1 MHAAHAAAHLGKL
14 VAACKVVAKAK
25 PAPPCHA
32 IVPIGKKAQESNRA
46 KTQAP
51 VELADV
57 AMQLG
62 RAEPGIRLQAMRLK
76 GARHLLG
83 PPGMEG
89 DHGDVLGIR
98 ASLDGRRNGIG
109 RTFDLVSGCLP

>member
-1 MHAAHAAAHLGKL
+1 MLI
-14 VAACKVVAKAK
+14 CKKT
-25 PAPPCHA
+25 
-32 IVPIGKKAQESNRA
+32 QEGNRA
-46 KTQAP
+46 KAQAP

-62 RAEPGIRLQAMRLK
+62 RSEPGIRLQATRLK

-89 DHGDVLGIR
+89 DHGDILGIR
-98 ASLDGRRNGIG
+98 PSLDGRRNGIG
-109 RTFDLVSGCLP
+109 RAFNLVSGGLP